1 MVETLKA
8 WSLDV
13 ASFFGLE
20 AGETAQEIQIYVDR
34 MSDGHSPVV
43 RGTSATLSDWILRLR
58 ATFVLSVPLW

>member
-1 MVETLKA
+1 MVETVKA

-34 MSDGHSPVV
+34 MSDRQSPVV
-43 RGTSATLSDWILRLR
+43 LGRRRRSQIGFL
-58 ATFVLSVPLW
+58 VSVQPL

>member
-8 WSLDV
+8 WPLYV

-43 RGTSATLSDWILRLR
+43 RVVCLERGE
-58 ATFVLSVPLW
+58 